1 MLFFAMTLQV
11 NNPTTAD
18 YLITNGTVYDGAGG
32 EPIQADLA
40 IAGDTIVEIG
50 PSLGTRYNAGRTID
64 ASGLAVAPGFI
75 DIHTHS
81 DLSVLLNP
89 RMESSIHQGVTT
101 ELVGNCG
108 TSLALIG
115 QDENF
120 TMERRWAERGG
131 VVIDWHGFADFYS
144 RLEST
149 GIAINIG
156 SLAGHGTIRKG
167 VMGFAERRPDANEL
181 ARMQEIVARAMADG
195 AFGLSTGLEYLPG
208 GYAQLDEIAALAEV
222 ARDAGGFYASHI
234 RNEGDTLVESIA
246 EGLAVGERTGIPV
259 QLSHHKSEGRKNW
272 GKVRTTLGM
281 MQKARDSGLD
291 VLTDQYPY
299 TAYMTGLTVI
309 LLPEWANAGSG
320 EETIERLSDPAVRE
334 RVAAEVNADPPDWNN
349 IVIGVARGRRDAQG
363 LSLAELARREGK
375 TPIESA
381 LDLII
386 DEKGWV
392 GAAHFAMSEEDV
404 EYVMR
409 DPHTMIGSDAVASS
423 PHGIMAEDRSHPRS
437 YGTFA
442 RVLGLYVRERG
453 VLPLA
458 EAIRRMTSLPAQRLR
473 LTDRG
478 RLAAGMKADI
488 AIFDTGRV
496 EDLATFDEPHQ
507 FPRGV
512 EYVLV
517 NGRLAIDHGEQTD
530 ARAGRVIRRP

>member
-1 MLFFAMTLQV
+1 MPPQST
-11 NNPTTAD
+11 PTHAD
-18 YLITNGTVYDGAGG
+18 YLIVNGTVYDGTGG
-32 EPIQADLA
+32 EPMRADIA
-40 IAGDTIVEIG
+40 VAGDTIAALG
-50 PSLGTRYNAGRTID
+50 PNLAERVAAGRTID
-64 ASGLAVAPGFI
+64 AAGLAVSPGFI

-89 RMESSIHQGVTT
+89 KMESSIHQGVTT

-108 TSLALIG
+108 TSIALVAQG
-115 QDENF
+115 ANF
-120 TMERRWAERGG
+120 LMERRWAERGG
-131 VVIDWHGFADFYS
+131 IVVDWHGFADFFS
-144 RLEST
+144 RVENL
-149 GIAINIG
+149 GIAINIA

-167 VMGFAERRPDANEL
+167 VLGFEQRPPDAQEL
-181 ARMQEIVARAMADG
+181 SAMREIVAQAMADG
-195 AFGLSTGLEYLPG
+195 AYGLSTGLEYLPG
-208 GYAQLDEIAALAEV
+208 GYAQLDEICAMAEI

-272 GKVRTTLGM
+272 GKVKTTLGM
-281 MQKARDSGLD
+281 MQKARESGLD

-309 LLPEWANAGSG
+309 LLPEWANAGSS
-320 EETIERLSDPAVRE
+320 EETMARLADPAVRE
-334 RVAAEVNADPPDWNN
+334 RIAAEVNADPPAWDN

-363 LSLAELARREGK
+363 LSLAELARKEGK
-375 TPIESA
+375 TPLDSA
-381 LDLII
+381 LDLIVQ
-386 DEKGWV
+386 ENGWV

-409 DPHTMIGSDAVASS
+409 DPHTMIGSDAVSSS
-423 PHGIMAEDRSHPRS
+423 PQGVMAQDKSHPRS

-453 VLPLA
+453 VLSLS
-458 EAIRRMTSLPAQRLR
+458 EAIRRMTSLPALR
-473 LTDRG
+473 LKLSDRG
-478 RLAAGMKADI
+478 RLAPGMKADI
-488 AIFDTGRV
+488 AIFDAGRV

-517 NGRLAIDHGEQTD
+517 NGRLAIDHGEQSD
-530 ARAGRVIRRP
+530 LRAGKVLRRP

>member
-1 MLFFAMTLQV
+1 MNT
-11 NNPTTAD
+11 D
-18 YLITNGTVYDGAGG
+18 YLIINGTVYDGTGS
-32 EPIQADLA
+32 EPQLADLA
-40 IAGDTIVEIG
+40 ISGDTVTEIG
-50 PSLGTRYNAGRTID
+50 PDLASKYRAGRTID
-64 ASGLAVAPGFI
+64 AAGLAVAPGFI

-81 DLSVLLNP
+81 DLSVLINP
-89 RMESSIHQGVTT
+89 KMESSVQQGVTT

-108 TSLALIG
+108 MSIALIG
-115 QDENF
+115 QGENF
-120 TMERRWAERGG
+120 TLERRWSERAGI
-131 VVIDWHGFADFYS
+131 VVDWGNFDQFFT
-144 RLEST
+144 RLGSL
-149 GIAINIG
+149 GAAINIG

-167 VMGFAERRPDANEL
+167 VMAFEKRAPNEAEKSAMR
-181 ARMQEIVARAMADG
+181 EILSKAMENG

-208 GYAQLDEIAALAEV
+208 GYAELDEICTLAEV

-272 GKVRTTLGM
+272 GKVKTTLSM
-281 MQKARDSGLD
+281 MQKARESGLD

-309 LLPEWANAGSG
+309 LLPDWANSGSG
-320 EETIERLSDPAVRE
+320 EETIARLADPEVRA
-334 RVAAEVNADPPDWNN
+334 RIAAEVNADPPDWNN
-349 IVIGVARGRRDAQG
+349 IVIGVARNRRDLQG
-363 LSLAELARREGK
+363 LSLAQIAKNEGK
-375 TPIESA
+375 SPVDAA

-386 DEKGWV
+386 GEEGWI

-409 DPHTMIGSDAVASS
+409 DPYTMIGSDAVASS
-423 PHGIMAEDRSHPRS
+423 PHGLMAQDRSHPRS

-453 VLPLA
+453 VLSLS

-478 RLAAGMKADI
+478 KLAARMKADI
-488 AIFDTGRV
+488 AIFNPEAV
-496 EDLATFDEPHQ
+496 EDLATFEQPHQ
-507 FPRGV
+507 FARGV
-512 EYVLV
+512 EYVFV
-517 NGRLAIDHGEQTD
+517 NGRLAVEGGQQTE
-530 ARAGRVIRRP
+530 ARAGQILRRS